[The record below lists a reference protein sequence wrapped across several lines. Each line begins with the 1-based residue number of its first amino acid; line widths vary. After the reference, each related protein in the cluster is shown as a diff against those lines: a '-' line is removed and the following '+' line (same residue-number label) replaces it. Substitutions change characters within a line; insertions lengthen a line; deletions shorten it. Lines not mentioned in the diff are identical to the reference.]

1 MNRLKKLDDNLE
13 EYFLVATISL
23 SVIIIFLQVI
33 MRYVFKASLPWSE
46 EFARYLF
53 LWQIW
58 VGAAYAAKHSRH
70 LRAEVLKS
78 IVNTKY
84 HNYIELIALIIW
96 LGFAIFLTVK
106 GGQVVQMIGRMK
118 QLSPAM
124 RMPMVIPYLSVPI
137 GSGLMVYRLIQ
148 NLMTLIKTMF
158 RNKSVLPEGVEQ

>member
-1 MNRLKKLDDNLE
+1 MNRLKKIDDNLE
-13 EYFLVATISL
+13 EYFLVATISI
-23 SVIIIFLQVI
+23 SVIVIFLQVI

-46 EFARYLF
+46 EFARCLF

-78 IVNTKY
+78 ITNKKY

-96 LGFAIFLTVK
+96 LGFAIFLTIK
-106 GGQVVQMIGRMK
+106 GAQVVQMIGRMK

-124 RMPMVIPYLSVPI
+124 RMPMVIPYLSVPV
-137 GSGLMVYRLIQ
+137 GSVLMVYRLIQ
-148 NLMTLIKTMF
+148 NLATLIKTMIID
-158 RNKSVLPEGVEQ
+158 KKVLPEGVEQ